1 MPSAAVLLN
10 NFHLGG
16 ISDSKY
22 SGIPN
27 SFASAVGIDL
37 HSEPGVLKIKQKTT
51 KESGSNI
58 DDIPS
63 RILPASDGKTYIFCR
78 TNGKIWE
85 RASDGTYTLVHTD
98 ANPSPGIL
106 NAIEFMGFLYWFTAA
121 KIGRWSIGSAW
132 ATANDAWASFG
143 VGNTLHH
150 PAIIKNLTLFIGD
163 GYQVAQIDDAGT
175 FVADALDLESKF
187 VISAIGEISSD
198 IVIGAT
204 IAAGNVVQTKVFRW
218 NTYAPSFTNDDNVYE
233 VGINAFL
240 PTDNAVI
247 AQCGTKGNLYA
258 YNGEELQQFK
268 RIPGTWTSTNKAFV
282 NAAAVANYQG
292 LPLFGLSNQSGNPAS
307 QGVYSFGSFSANYPQ
322 ILNLEY
328 VISTGNITNVE
339 IGAIAVVGD
348 DILIGWK
355 DTTGGTTYGVDKV
368 DWTAKYASAFLETR
382 VLTLDRMNGKDMS
395 VKIAYRSLPT
405 SCAITLQKSIN
416 GASYESVTLRKDDTR
431 KLYETVVKIAGAG
444 SCQLKFGFT
453 ISANTAPEVEAIEV
467 VY

>member
-1 MPSAAVLLN
+1 MPSASILLN

-16 ISDSKY
+16 IADSKY

-27 SFASAVGIDL
+27 SFASAIGLNL
-37 HSEPGVLKIKQKTT
+37 HAEPGVLKVNQKTT

-85 RASDGTYTLVHTD
+85 RASNGTYTLVHTD
-98 ANPSPGIL
+98 TNPSPGIL
-106 NAIEFMGFLYWFTAA
+106 NAIEYMGYLYWFTAA
-121 KIGRWSIGSAW
+121 KVGRWSIGAAW
-132 ATANDAWASFG
+132 ASANDAYASFS
-143 VGNTLHH
+143 VGNSLHH
-150 PAIIKNLTLFIGD
+150 PAVIKNLILYIGD
-163 GYQVAQIDDAGT
+163 GYQVAQIDETGT
-175 FVADALDLESKF
+175 FVGDALDLETKF
-187 VISAIGEISSD
+187 VISAIGEAASD
-198 IVIGAT
+198 ILPGAT
-204 IAAGNVVQTKVFRW
+204 IASGNVVQTKVFRW
-218 NTYAPSFTNDDNVYE
+218 NTYAPSFTSEDTVFE
-233 VGINAFL
+233 VGVNAFL
-240 PTDNAVI
+240 PADNVVI
-247 AQCGTKGNLYA
+247 AQCGQKGNIYS

-268 RIPGTWTSTNKAFV
+268 RIAGDWSSTNKAFV

-328 VISTGNITNVE
+328 VISTGNITGVE

-382 VLTLDRMNGKDMS
+382 VLTLDRMNGKDMA
-395 VKIAYRSLPT
+395 VRIAYRSLPANT
-405 SCAITLQKSIN
+405 AITLQKSVN
-416 GASYESVTLRKDDTR
+416 GAPYESVTLRKDDTR
-431 KLYETVVKIAGAG
+431 KLYETTVKIAGAG

-453 ISANTAPEVEAIEV
+453 VSSNNAPEVEMIQID
-467 VY
+467 Y